1 SFALSVS
8 ASTLSG
14 FALGTLVHQQTRSPF
29 LTAVSMYGA
38 TFATVLGALTLL
50 SVADGSRPRR
60 TPVVL
65 QGVAS
70 AGAAA
75 QAVLGLPLTA
85 RFGLLAI
92 LGFFQSLG
100 TGNWLPAPEGSFNVF
115 LRLYWPDE
123 AALGGAWNPPPL
135 RRTSCAGHGSGPRA
149 VRRARVAARPRR
161 APAGRQRAGAA
172 RPAGSDRSEGPRSSG
187 DRCSHHCGP
196 LHNSAFILL
205 LAARNGVRQG
215 MAFLLS

>member
-1 SFALSVS
+1 MPSDPSDPSNPSHPSAPGASPTATTYRALLRNREFAGLYVSFALSVS

-38 TFATVLGALTLL
+38 TFATVLGALTLI

-60 TPVVL
+60 TLVVL

-75 QAVLGLPLTA
+75 QAVLGLPLTV

-135 RRTSCAGHGSGPRA
+135 RRTS
-149 VRRARVAARPRR
+149 
-161 APAGRQRAGAA
+161 
-172 RPAGSDRSEGPRSSG
+172 
-187 DRCSHHCGP
+187 
-196 LHNSAFILL
+196 
-205 LAARNGVRQG
+205 
-215 MAFLLS
+215 